1 MNMTSAADASSQA
14 VSPVSTFGIGHLHA
28 GSGRRGYLTAGQGL
42 AGISSCF
49 GAVNFFVMISWEDED
64 FCYVTTT
71 GRHTGN
77 PHQIEIW
84 FGTDGDTI
92 YLLSGGGDRSDWF
105 KNLRADPAVLVRI
118 ADREWQAKAR
128 VVEDRDEDA
137 RARRLLAAKY
147 QGWKE
152 GKPMSGW
159 ATTALPVAIDL
170 QAREAVR

>member
-1 MNMTSAADASSQA
+1 M
-14 VSPVSTFGIGHLHA
+14 
-28 GSGRRGYLTAGQGL
+28 SG
-42 AGISSCF
+42 
-49 GAVNFFVMISWEDED
+49 WEHED

-71 GRHTGN
+71 GRRTGK

-84 FGTDGDTI
+84 FGADGSTI
-92 YLLSGGGDRSDWF
+92 YLLSGGGDRSDWV
-105 KNLRADPAVLVRI
+105 KNLRVEPAVHVRI
-118 ADREWQAKAR
+118 ANREWQAKAR

-159 ATTALPVAIDL
+159 ATTALPIAVDL
-170 QAREAVR
+170 EAGETDR